1 VESTAC
7 NHVVPDRGDPTM
19 NTSRWARSGLPLPN
33 VADTGDTWPTVPVRV
48 VRKFLFAGRRTV
60 RSADG
65 PLTLVFTSAGVSA
78 MRIDRSGSSTPGPG
92 RAAQMPRAH
101 VAVKRQSFQVVRRLS
116 GGIPEHDSG
125 GTMVMTRGMTQRPSA
140 FRNVGAQ
147 VPGNGLWCRGATVV
161 HRVCATGRRQARPLS
176 IPGGH
181 MGVPLCARPG
191 PDDLPPQRNGSP
203 IGDGSV
209 VGNDHLHGHG
219 NLGPQCKLALGS
231 PTESVLVESTHRLDQ
246 PAFHRHGAAHDHGIP
261 KHGIRRHC
269 CTNTVSRP
277 DELESTTSH
286 RPATR
291 GGAGR
296 LVTATT
302 SRAVG

>member
-1 VESTAC
+1 
-7 NHVVPDRGDPTM
+7 M

-125 GTMVMTRGMTQRPSA
+125 GTMVMTRGVTQRPSA
-140 FRNVGAQ
+140 FRNVGARA
-147 VPGNGLWCRGATVV
+147 PGNGLWCRGATVV
-161 HRVCATGRRQARPLS
+161 HRVCATGRPQARPLS

-181 MGVPLCARPG
+181 MGMPLCARPG

-203 IGDGSV
+203 IGGGSV
-209 VGNDHLHGHG
+209 VGDDHVHGHG
-219 NLGPQCKLALGS
+219 NLGPQCKLALRS
-231 PTESVLVESTHRLDQ
+231 P
-246 PAFHRHGAAHDHGIP
+246 
-261 KHGIRRHC
+261 RRMFSS
-269 CTNTVSRP
+269 NPPTVSTSLRSIAM
-277 DELESTTSH
+277 ELPMTMGYPNMAFGGIAAPTPC
-286 RPATR
+286 PALMGSSPQRRTDLPR
-291 GGAGR
+291 MVAPGA
-296 LVTATT
+296 
-302 SRAVG
+302 S